1 MKVQRIL
8 TLLKMELKSII
19 REPAFLFIMILFPA
33 VLTIVFGFAFSDP
46 ELGLSFDTMAPGLF
60 AYACIFIIM
69 TVAQSFSDIREQGL
83 LRRLNTTPMTSGDFM
98 GSQVI
103 SNMIIAM
110 LQVLIVFLLALPFG
124 FSPNTNIAGI
134 LLAFLLM
141 AIFSLSSVGL
151 GLITAT
157 ISKSSGTATGLSFI
171 FILPQMFFGT
181 FIPIT
186 STTRL
191 IAMALP
197 SYYATDAISSI
208 YSGASLLSSNIL
220 IDFAFISIVSIVI
233 VILGILLFKKF
244 GNK

>member
-1 MKVQRIL
+1 MKMQRIVA
-8 TLLKMELKSII
+8 LLKMELKKVI
-19 REPAFLFIMILFPA
+19 REPAFLFLMLLFPA
-33 VLTIVFGFAFSDP
+33 VLTLAFGFAFSDP
-46 ELGLSFDTMAPGLF
+46 ELGMSFNAMAPGLF
-60 AYACIFIIM
+60 SYACIFIIM
-69 TVAQSFSDIREQGL
+69 TVAQSFSDMREQGL
-83 LRRLNTTPMTSGDFM
+83 LRRLNTTPMTSADFM
-98 GSQVI
+98 GSQII

-110 LQVLIVFLLALPFG
+110 LQVFIVFILALPFG
-124 FSPNTNIAGI
+124 FSPNTNIGGF

-157 ISKSSGTATGLSFI
+157 IAKSSGTATGLSFI

-186 STTRL
+186 DSTRP

-208 YSGASLLSSNIL
+208 YSGASLLNSNII
-220 IDFAFISIVSIVI
+220 IDFAFVSIISIIIVI
-233 VILGILLFKKF
+233 VGIILFKKY

>member
-1 MKVQRIL
+1 MKIQRVL
-8 TLLKMELKSII
+8 ALLKMELKKVI
-19 REPAFLFIMILFPA
+19 REPAFLFLMLLFPA

-46 ELGLSFDTMAPGLF
+46 ALGISFNVMAPGLF

-98 GSQVI
+98 ASQII

-110 LQVLIVFLLALPFG
+110 MQVLIVFILALPFG
-124 FSPNTNIAGI
+124 FSPNTNIGGI

-186 STTRL
+186 NTTRV
-191 IAMALP
+191 IALLLP

-208 YSGASLLSSNIL
+208 YNGTSLLSSNIL
-220 IDFAFISIVSIVI
+220 IDFAFVSIVSIII
-233 VILGILLFKKF
+233 VILGIQLFKKF

>member
-1 MKVQRIL
+1 MKRQRVL
-8 TLLKMELKSII
+8 ALLKMELIKVI
-19 REPAFLFIMILFPA
+19 REPAFLFIMLLFPA

-46 ELGLSFDTMAPGLF
+46 ALGMSFNAMAPGLF

-83 LRRLNTTPMTSGDFM
+83 LKRLNTTPMTSGDFM
-98 GSQVI
+98 GSQVL
-103 SNMIIAM
+103 SNMIIAI

-124 FSPNTNIAGI
+124 FSPSTNIGGL

-186 STTRL
+186 DSTRL
-191 IAMALP
+191 IALTLP

-208 YSGASLLSSNIL
+208 FSGASLLSSNIL
-220 IDFAFISIVSIVI
+220 IDFAFISIVSITI
-233 VILGILLFKKF
+233 VIIGILLFKKY

>member
-1 MKVQRIL
+1 ME
-8 TLLKMELKSII
+8 LLKLI
-19 REPAFLFIMILFPA
+19 REPANLFLMLLFPA
-33 VLTIVFGFAFSDP
+33 VLTITFGFAFGDP
-46 ELGLSFDTMAPGLF
+46 EIGMFNVMAPGLF

-69 TVAQSFSDIREQGL
+69 TVAQSFTVEREEGL
-83 LRRLNTTPMTSGDFM
+83 LSRMNTTPMTSGDFM
-98 GSQVI
+98 GSQII
-103 SNMIIAM
+103 SNMLIVI
-110 LQVLIVFLLALPFG
+110 LQVIIVFLLALPFG
-124 FSPNTNIAGI
+124 FRPLSDVGGI

-157 ISKSSGTATGLSFI
+157 IAKNPGTATGLSFI

-186 STTRL
+186 DSTRP
-191 IAMALP
+191 IAMFLP
-197 SYYATDAISSI
+197 SYYATDALTSI
-208 YSGASLLSSNIL
+208 FNGASLTSANIL

-233 VILGILLFKKF
+233 VIIGILLFKKS

>member
-1 MKVQRIL
+1 MKMQRIL
-8 TLLKMELKSII
+8 ALLKMELKKTI
-19 REPAFLFIMILFPA
+19 REPAFLFLMLLFPA
-33 VLTIVFGFAFSDP
+33 VLTLVFGFAFSDP
-46 ELGLSFDTMAPGLF
+46 ALGISFNAMAPGLF

-98 GSQVI
+98 GSQII

-110 LQVLIVFLLALPFG
+110 LQVFIVFLLALPFG
-124 FSPNTNIAGI
+124 FRPNTNIGG
-134 LLAFLLM
+134 LLFAFLLM

-157 ISKSSGTATGLSFI
+157 IAKSSGTATGLSFV

-186 STTRL
+186 DTTRF
-191 IAMALP
+191 IAMILP

-220 IDFAFISIVSIVI
+220 IDFAFISIVSILI
-233 VILGILLFKKF
+233 IIIGIMVFKKY

>member
-1 MKVQRIL
+1 MKIQRIL
-8 TLLKMELKSII
+8 ALLKMELKKVI
-19 REPAFLFIMILFPA
+19 REPAFLFLMLLFPA
-33 VLTIVFGFAFSDP
+33 VLTIAFGFAFSDP
-46 ELGLSFDTMAPGLF
+46 ALGLSFNVMAPGLF

-69 TVAQSFSDIREQGL
+69 TVAQSFSDIRDEGL

-103 SNMIIAM
+103 SNMIIAI
-110 LQVLIVFLLALPFG
+110 LQVLVVFFLALPFG
-124 FSPNTNIAGI
+124 FSPNTHIGGI

-141 AIFSLSSVGL
+141 AILSLSSVGL

-181 FIPIT
+181 FMPIT
-186 STTRL
+186 DTTRL
-191 IAMALP
+191 IAMAMP
-197 SYYATDAISSI
+197 SYYATDAIRTI
-208 YSGASLLSSNIL
+208 YSGSSLLSSNLL
-220 IDFAFISIVSIVI
+220 IDFSFVSIVSIII
-233 VILGILLFKKF
+233 VIIGIQLFKKY

>member
-1 MKVQRIL
+1 MKMQRL
-8 TLLKMELKSII
+8 LALLKMELKKVI
-19 REPAFLFIMILFPA
+19 REPAFLFLMFLFPA
-33 VLTIVFGFAFSDP
+33 VLTIAFGFAFSAP
-46 ELGLSFDTMAPGLF
+46 ELGMSFNAMAPGLF

-69 TVAQSFSDIREQGL
+69 IVAQSFSDIREQGL
-83 LRRLNTTPMTSGDFM
+83 LRRLNVTPMTSGDFM

-124 FSPNTNIAGI
+124 FSPNTNIGGF

-186 STTRL
+186 DSTRL

-197 SYYATDAISSI
+197 SYYVTDAISSI
-208 YSGASLLSSNIL
+208 YSGASLLSSNVL
-220 IDFAFISIVSIVI
+220 IDFIFVSIVSIVI
-233 VILGILLFKKF
+233 VIIGIQLFKKY

>member
-1 MKVQRIL
+1 MKKQR
-8 TLLKMELKSII
+8 LLALSKMELKKVI
-19 REPAFLFIMILFPA
+19 REPAFLFLMLLFPA
-33 VLTIVFGFAFSDP
+33 VLTITFGFAFSDP
-46 ELGLSFDTMAPGLF
+46 ALGMSFNAMAPGLF

-69 TVAQSFSDIREQGL
+69 TVAQSFSDIRDEGL
-83 LRRLNTTPMTSGDFM
+83 LKRLNTTPMTSGDFM

-110 LQVLIVFLLALPFG
+110 LQVLIVFFLALPFG
-124 FSPNTNIAGI
+124 FSPNTNIGGI

-181 FIPIT
+181 FMPVT
-186 STTRL
+186 DTTRL
-191 IAMALP
+191 IAMILP
-197 SYYATDAISSI
+197 SYYATDAISTI
-208 YSGASLLSSNIL
+208 YSGASLLSSNLL
-220 IDFAFISIVSIVI
+220 IDFAFVSIVSIII
-233 VILGILLFKKF
+233 VIIGILLFKKY

>member
-1 MKVQRIL
+1 MKMQR
-8 TLLKMELKSII
+8 LLALSKMELKKAI
-19 REPAFLFIMILFPA
+19 REPAFLFLMLLFPA
-33 VLTIVFGFAFSDP
+33 VLTIAFGFAFSDP
-46 ELGLSFDTMAPGLF
+46 ELGMSFNAMAPGLF

-83 LRRLNTTPMTSGDFM
+83 LRRLNATPMTSGDFM

-110 LQVLIVFLLALPFG
+110 LQVFIVFILALPFG
-124 FSPNTNIAGI
+124 FSPNTNIGGF
-134 LLAFLLM
+134 LFAFLLM

-186 STTRL
+186 NTTRP
-191 IAMALP
+191 IAMILP

-208 YSGASLLSSNIL
+208 YSGVSILSSNVL
-220 IDFAFISIVSIVI
+220 IDFAFVSIVSIII
-233 VILGILLFKKF
+233 VILGIQLFKKF

>member
-1 MKVQRIL
+1 
-8 TLLKMELKSII
+8 
-19 REPAFLFIMILFPA
+19 
-33 VLTIVFGFAFSDP
+33 
-46 ELGLSFDTMAPGLF
+46 
-60 AYACIFIIM
+60 
-69 TVAQSFSDIREQGL
+69 
-83 LRRLNTTPMTSGDFM
+83 MTSGDFM

-124 FSPNTNIAGI
+124 FSPNTNIGGFM
-134 LLAFLLM
+134 LAFLLM

-157 ISKSSGTATGLSFI
+157 ISKSSGTATGLSFT

-186 STTRL
+186 DSTRF
-191 IAMALP
+191 IAMVLP
-197 SYYATDAISSI
+197 SYYVTDAISSI
-208 YSGASLLSSNIL
+208 YSGASLFTTNIL
-220 IDFAFISIVSIVI
+220 IDFAFVSIVSIII
-233 VILGILLFKKF
+233 VIIGIQLFKKF

>member
-1 MKVQRIL
+1 MKIQRIL
-8 TLLKMELKSII
+8 ALLKMELLKVI
-19 REPAFLFIMILFPA
+19 REPAFLFLMLLFPA

-46 ELGLSFDTMAPGLF
+46 ALGISFNAMAPGLF

-124 FSPNTNIAGI
+124 FSPNTNIGGI

-141 AIFSLSSVGL
+141 AILSLSSVGL

-157 ISKSSGTATGLSFI
+157 IAKNSGTATGLSFI

-181 FIPIT
+181 FMPIT
-186 STTRL
+186 NTTRL
-191 IAMALP
+191 IAMFLP
-197 SYYATDAISSI
+197 SYYATDAISTI
-208 YSGASLLSSNIL
+208 YSGASLLSSNLL
-220 IDFAFISIVSIVI
+220 IDFAFVSIVSVIIVI
-233 VILGILLFKKF
+233 IGILLFKKY

>member
-1 MKVQRIL
+1 MKFQRIIA
-8 TLLKMELKSII
+8 LLKMDLKRVIF
-19 REPAFLFIMILFPA
+19 EPAYLFLMLLFPA

-46 ELGLSFDTMAPGLF
+46 ELGMSFNAMAPGLF

-69 TVAQSFSDIREQGL
+69 IVAQSFSDLREQGL

-103 SNMIIAM
+103 SNMIITM
-110 LQVLIVFLLALPFG
+110 LQVVIVFILALPFG
-124 FSPNTNIAGI
+124 FSPNTNIGGF
-134 LLAFLLM
+134 LFAFLLM

-181 FIPIT
+181 FIPLT
-186 STTRL
+186 KNTRP

-197 SYYATDAISSI
+197 SYYVTDAIKSI
-208 YSGASLLSSNIL
+208 YSGASLLSRNLL
-220 IDFAFISIVSIVI
+220 IDFAVVSIVSIII
-233 VILGILLFKKF
+233 VILGVQLFKKF

>member
-1 MKVQRIL
+1 
-8 TLLKMELKSII
+8 
-19 REPAFLFIMILFPA
+19 
-33 VLTIVFGFAFSDP
+33 
-46 ELGLSFDTMAPGLF
+46 
-60 AYACIFIIM
+60 
-69 TVAQSFSDIREQGL
+69 
-83 LRRLNTTPMTSGDFM
+83 M

-124 FSPNTNIAGI
+124 FSPDTNIAGI
-134 LLAFLLM
+134 LFAFLLM

-151 GLITAT
+151 GLITAA
-157 ISKSSGTATGLSFI
+157 ISKSSGTATGLSFV

-208 YSGASLLSSNIL
+208 YNGASLLSSSIL
-220 IDFAFISIVSIVI
+220 IDFTFISIVSTLII
-233 VILGILLFKKF
+233 IIGILLFKKF

>member
-1 MKVQRIL
+1 ML
-8 TLLKMELKSII
+8 TL
-19 REPAFLFIMILFPA
+19 
-33 VLTIVFGFAFSDP
+33 VFGFVFSDP
-46 ELGLSFDTMAPGLF
+46 SLGASFDAMAPGLF

-69 TVAQSFSDIREQGL
+69 TVAQSFTDIREQGL

-98 GSQVI
+98 GSQII

-110 LQVLIVFLLALPFG
+110 LQVFIVFICALPFG
-124 FSPNTNIAGI
+124 FSPNTNIGGI
-134 LLAFLLM
+134 LFAFLLM

-157 ISKSSGTATGLSFI
+157 IAKNSGTATGLSFV

-186 STTRL
+186 DSTRL
-191 IAMALP
+191 IAMILP
-197 SYYATDAISSI
+197 SYYATDAIDSI

-220 IDFAFISIVSIVI
+220 IDFAFISIVSVI
-233 VILGILLFKKF
+233 IIIIGILLFKKF